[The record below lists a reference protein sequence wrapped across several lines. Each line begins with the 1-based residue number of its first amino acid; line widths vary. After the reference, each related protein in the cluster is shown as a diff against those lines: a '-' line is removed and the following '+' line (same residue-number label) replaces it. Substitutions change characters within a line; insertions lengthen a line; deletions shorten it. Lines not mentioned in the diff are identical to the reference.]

1 MDIETKTP
9 NAKTCSICGKKLNFW
24 TSPLKRYKG
33 GKICQSCGWK
43 LAKNEIKQV
52 QKEFKKIHETRVTCL
67 SCGNI
72 WHYGK
77 QEEMQNMGNAMQQA
91 GKSMMCCT
99 GCFPALLI
107 PNQKVADFNK
117 CPKCGSKA
125 VKKEQVTHEVE

>member
-1 MDIETKTP
+1 ME
-9 NAKTCSICGKKLNFW
+9 NQAQNHCSICGKKLNFW
-24 TSPLKRYKG
+24 TTPLKKYKG
-33 GKICQSCGWK
+33 EKVCQSCGWK
-43 LAKNEIKQV
+43 LAK
-52 QKEFKKIHETRVTCL
+52 KELKKIHETKVTCL

-77 QEEMQNMGNAMQQA
+77 QEEMQNVGNAMQQA

-107 PNQKVADFNK
+107 PNQKVVDLSK